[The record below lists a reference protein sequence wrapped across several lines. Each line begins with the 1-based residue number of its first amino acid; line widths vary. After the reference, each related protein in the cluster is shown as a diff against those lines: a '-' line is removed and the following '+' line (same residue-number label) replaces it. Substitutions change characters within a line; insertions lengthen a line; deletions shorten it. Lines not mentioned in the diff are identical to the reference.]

1 MPSCAATAAS
11 GVIVN
16 LIVFV
21 PTKKRNTRRLFDAI
35 EKLKL
40 DAGLELHQSAGSL
53 FRRLC
58 QPAREILAGVLVMT
72 RREDFDQ
79 VFVLRELLDDIPL
92 IIVLPDGN
100 EDLVPR
106 AHLLRPRFVTFWD
119 QSCKEVPAVLA
130 RMLRRELY
138 PAPPQPGRGQ
148 ALKKNRLKGLKGGL
162 LS

>member
-1 MPSCAATAAS
+1 M
-11 GVIVN
+11 N

-21 PTKKRNTRRLFDAI
+21 PTKNRNTRRLFDAI

-40 DAGLELHQSAGSL
+40 DAGLELHHSAGSL

-79 VFVLRELLDDIPL
+79 IFVLRELLDDIPL

-119 QSCKEVPAVLA
+119 QSLTEVPAVLA
-130 RMLRRELY
+130 RMLRREPGGHAQY
-138 PAPPQPGRGQ
+138 PAPPLPGRGQ

>member
-1 MPSCAATAAS
+1 M
-11 GVIVN
+11 N

-21 PTKKRNTRRLFDAI
+21 PSRNRNTRRLFDAI
-35 EKLKL
+35 EKLEL

-79 VFVLRELLDDIPL
+79 IFVLRELLADIPL
-92 IIVLPDGN
+92 IIVLPHGN
-100 EDLVPR
+100 DDLVPR
-106 AHLLRPRFVTFWD
+106 AHLLRPRFVSFWD
-119 QSCKEVPAVLA
+119 HGLQEVPAVLT
-130 RMLRRELY
+130 RMLKHEQGGHTPY
-138 PAPPQPGRGQ
+138 PAPLLPGRRQ
-148 ALKKNRLKGLKGGL
+148 AFKKNRLKGLKGEL

>member
-1 MPSCAATAAS
+1 MM
-11 GVIVN
+11 N

-21 PTKKRNTRRLFDAI
+21 PTKNRNTRRLFHAI
-35 EKLKL
+35 EKLEL
-40 DAGLELHQSAGSL
+40 DAGLELHRSAGSL

-79 VFVLRELLDDIPL
+79 IFVLRELLDDIPL

-119 QSCKEVPAVLA
+119 QGLREVPAVLA
-130 RMLRRELY
+130 RMLRREPGSHAQY
-138 PAPPQPGRGQ
+138 PAPPLPGRSR

>member
-1 MPSCAATAAS
+1 M
-11 GVIVN
+11 N

-21 PTKKRNTRRLFDAI
+21 PTKNRNTRRLFDAI
-35 EKLKL
+35 EKLEL

-79 VFVLRELLDDIPL
+79 IFVLRELLSDIPL
-92 IIVLPDGN
+92 IIVLPHGN

-106 AHLLRPRFVTFWD
+106 AHLLRPRFVSFWD
-119 QSCKEVPAVLA
+119 QCLQEVPAVLA
-130 RMLRRELY
+130 RMLRHAPELQPEK
-138 PAPPQPGRGQ
+138 PARRLPGSRQILKRDRWNGQ
-148 ALKKNRLKGLKGGL
+148 KGGL

>member
-1 MPSCAATAAS
+1 M
-11 GVIVN
+11 N
-16 LIVFV
+16 LIVFA
-21 PTKKRNTRRLFDAI
+21 PTKNRNTRRLFDAI
-35 EKLKL
+35 EKLDL
-40 DAGLELHQSAGSL
+40 DAGLELHQSSGSF

-58 QPAREILAGVLVMT
+58 QPAREIAAGVLVMT

-79 VFVLRELLDDIPL
+79 IFVLRELLDDIPL

-119 QSCKEVPAVLA
+119 QGLREVPAVLN
-130 RMLRRELY
+130 RMLGHANGLAAEKR
-138 PAPPQPGRGQ
+138 APRLPGRRQ
-148 ALKKNRLKGLKGGL
+148 ASKEARWSKEKGRL

>member
-1 MPSCAATAAS
+1 M
-11 GVIVN
+11 N

-21 PTKKRNTRRLFDAI
+21 PSKNRNTHRLFDAI
-35 EKLKL
+35 EKLEL

-79 VFVLRELLDDIPL
+79 VFILRELLEDIPL
-92 IIVLPDGN
+92 IIVLPDGHD
-100 EDLVPR
+100 DLVPR
-106 AHLLRPRFVTFWD
+106 AHLLRPRFVSFWD
-119 QSCKEVPAVLA
+119 QSLREVPAVLA
-130 RMLRRELY
+130 RMFRHE
-138 PAPPQPGRGQ
+138 PAGCMQLSAPHRLGRKQISKRNQVDGQ
-148 ALKKNRLKGLKGGL
+148 KGGL